1 MAKITV
7 PLGLTEAQ
15 EQPTSAEVVIIGG
28 GVMGM
33 SIAWHLAER
42 GIKDI
47 VVVEQAEF
55 GSGSSAKPLG
65 GVRANFS
72 DPLNIALGRRSLEEF
87 ANFREK
93 FGVDIML
100 NRVGYLFLGRNEQ
113 EKQNLEIS
121 VHEQRKQGVNSQMI
135 SAQDAAKLNPFLDP
149 KSITAASFS
158 PDDGWAAP
166 SKVVEGY
173 ANGAKALGA
182 TLLNRT
188 QVLDIQRTGTVI
200 HSVTT
205 NRGEIKA
212 NSIICAA
219 GAWSAEIG
227 RLAGVPLPIEAV
239 RRMIGITPQQAKP
252 FPRIPFTLDL
262 STTLYFHN
270 YQNALL
276 LGISHLEKTGFCR
289 EYSYEWLKEF
299 NAAASVFAPGLENP
313 ELAEGWAGYY
323 ENTPDKNAII
333 GQSEELPGFF
343 YAAGFSGHGFLQSP
357 AVGEIV
363 ADLYQGKESFVDAS
377 QFTAERFRTGG
388 SLVSEV
394 NII

>member
-7 PLGLTEAQ
+7 PLELTEAQ
-15 EQPTSAEVVIIGG
+15 EQPTTAEVVIIGG

-42 GIKDI
+42 GIRDI

-200 HSVTT
+200 HS
-205 NRGEIKA
+205 
-212 NSIICAA
+212 
-219 GAWSAEIG
+219 
-227 RLAGVPLPIEAV
+227 
-239 RRMIGITPQQAKP
+239 
-252 FPRIPFTLDL
+252 
-262 STTLYFHN
+262 
-270 YQNALL
+270 
-276 LGISHLEKTGFCR
+276 FCNNQP
-289 EYSYEWLKEF
+289 W
-299 NAAASVFAPGLENP
+299 
-313 ELAEGWAGYY
+313 
-323 ENTPDKNAII
+323 
-333 GQSEELPGFF
+333 
-343 YAAGFSGHGFLQSP
+343 
-357 AVGEIV
+357 
-363 ADLYQGKESFVDAS
+363 
-377 QFTAERFRTGG
+377 
-388 SLVSEV
+388 
-394 NII
+394 